1 MENFNNSTLLVSL
14 INFLFRYFEKNFNS
28 FYLLFLLTNLIF
40 FSKKNKEQLRFVL
53 CALLNILCANQSRKK
68 PKIIGILKTM
78 SKVVII
84 LPKKY
89 QKLSLFKKSTLYLLK
104 NMRSLDYGQQTH
116 AKISIF
122 KFKNR
127 KLLLQAMN
135 V

>member
-1 MENFNNSTLLVSL
+1 
-14 INFLFRYFEKNFNS
+14 
-28 FYLLFLLTNLIF
+28 
-40 FSKKNKEQLRFVL
+40 VL
-53 CALLNILCANQSRKK
+53 CVLLNILCANQSSKK

-84 LPKKY
+84 LAKKY
-89 QKLSLFKKSTLYLLK
+89 KKLSLLKKSTLYLLK
-104 NMRSLDYGQQTH
+104 HMHSLDYGKQTH

-122 KFKNR
+122 KFKNS